1 LIDTRFLFTTLF
13 VVSQVQRVARSTS
26 HYQLSCALFDVVE
39 EHANSM
45 QDMHETKQ
53 MNNNNQMSSFLPSSS
68 RSSSMMGAS
77 YAQTHGHAAREERR
91 KNNSLVPI
99 YDSEDDSEDDDEDMF
114 DEKVGEGARVPQ
126 PPSKARGNDLFRGG
140 GRNSPNDSPKQK
152 QIKRN

>member
-1 LIDTRFLFTTLF
+1 MVDTRFLFKTLF
-13 VVSQVQRVARSTS
+13 AVSQVQRVARSTS

-53 MNNNNQMSSFLPSSS
+53 MNNNNQMSSSLPSSS

-91 KNNSLVPI
+91 KNNLLVPI
-99 YDSEDDSEDDDEDMF
+99 YDSEDEEDMF
-114 DEKVGEGARVPQ
+114 AEDEKVGEGARVPQ
-126 PPSKARGNDLFRGG
+126 PPSMARGNDLFRGG

-152 QIKRN
+152 QIKRKK